1 MKGRDHYNQTY
12 QVELG
17 KEAEWLQR
25 TASNKADS
33 VERLLDRNGIK
44 PKRILELGCGT
55 GAVLTELK
63 RRKVADQY
71 FGVDYSKEAIRYLS
85 QRDPEVRCTVA
96 DITNTARPFDDVDC
110 FDVVVLSHVIEHLE
124 NPLQFLRAI
133 QRIKFG
139 YLVAEVPLED
149 LWFGRIKAR
158 LKDRRDNP
166 AGHVQFFH
174 PTSFRSLL
182 QKADFD
188 IVSERTYAPVL
199 DPATLRFAYHDQPLH
214 TRGMKLFTER
224 LLPLAL
230 QPVWTRLYHGHFAA
244 LCKK

>member
-12 QVELG
+12 QNELG
-17 KEAEWLQR
+17 KEAEWLRR

-33 VERLLDRNGIK
+33 VECLLNRNGIK

-55 GAVLTELK
+55 GAVLSELK
-63 RRKVADQY
+63 QRKVADQY
-71 FGVDYSKEAIRYLS
+71 FGVDYSKEAIQYLS
-85 QRDPEVRCTVA
+85 QRDPEVRCAVA
-96 DITNTARPFDDVDC
+96 DITHTSRPFDDIDC

-124 NPLQFLRAI
+124 DPVPFLRAI

-149 LWFGRIKAR
+149 LWLGRMKSH

-174 PTSFRSLL
+174 PSSFRSLL

-188 IVSERTYAPVL
+188 IVSERVYAPVL
-199 DPATLRFAYHDQPLH
+199 DQETLRFAYHDRPL
-214 TRGMKLFTER
+214 RIRSMKLFTER
-224 LLPLAL
+224 LLPLL
-230 QPVWTRLYHGHFAA
+230 FQPVWPWLYHGHFAV